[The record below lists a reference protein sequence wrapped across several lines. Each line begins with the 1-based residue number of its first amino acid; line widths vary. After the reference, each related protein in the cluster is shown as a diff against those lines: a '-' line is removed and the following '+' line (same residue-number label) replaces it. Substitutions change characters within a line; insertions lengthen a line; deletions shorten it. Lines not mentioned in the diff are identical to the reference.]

1 MQMKAEDQSIRIL
14 TASYEIIDLAAQ
26 RGERGAVELDL
37 GCGKGSYSVQLAQRF
52 PDRLIIAADLMFG
65 RLRKLVRRREALQ
78 LANLEIVRSE
88 SQLLVSR
95 FLPDRCI
102 DRLHLLCP
110 DPWPKDRHRS
120 HRLMTDDF
128 TSQLHRALKTGGIL
142 HFSSDD
148 IPYRD
153 SVDRIL
159 SGCEL
164 FEPAPEALADVA
176 DLKTDFETL
185 WLGLGKDV
193 KHYAFRA
200 LPAPPPPP
208 TGH

>member
-1 MQMKAEDQSIRIL
+1 MQMKAEDQFIRIL
-14 TASYEIIDLAAQ
+14 TASYGIIDIAAL

-37 GCGKGSYSVQLAQRF
+37 GCGRGNYAIKLAQRF
-52 PDRLIIAADLMFG
+52 PDRLVIAADVMIG
-65 RLRKLVRRREALQ
+65 RLRKLVRRREWLKLDNLDIMRVEAQ
-78 LANLEIVRSE
+78 LM
-88 SQLLVSR
+88 VSR

-110 DPWPKDRHRS
+110 DPWPKERHRS

-128 TSQLHRALKTGGIL
+128 TTQLHRILKPGGIL

-153 SVDRIL
+153 SVEKIL
-159 SGCEL
+159 TNCGL
-164 FEPAPEALADVA
+164 FEPVPEAIADVA

-193 KHYAFRA
+193 KHYSFRT
-200 LPAPPPPP
+200 LPPPPP
-208 TGH
+208 AAGH